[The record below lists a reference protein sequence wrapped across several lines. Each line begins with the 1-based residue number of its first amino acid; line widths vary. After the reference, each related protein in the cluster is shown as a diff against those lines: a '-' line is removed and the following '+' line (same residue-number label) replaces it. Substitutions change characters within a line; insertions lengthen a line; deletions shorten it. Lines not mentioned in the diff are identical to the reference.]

1 MAPPIGVALRV
12 ESGGLMKLA
21 TDLVNAVLI
30 KNGIVPT
37 SINVAGKAIDTSAS
51 QPVSENNAFISVRP

>member
-1 MAPPIGVALRV
+1 
-12 ESGGLMKLA
+12 MKLA

-37 SINVAGKAIDTSAS
+37 SINELPVTSLVKAIDTSAS
-51 QPVSENNAFISVRP
+51 QPVSEKQRIYLSSSLTTLSL

>member
-1 MAPPIGVALRV
+1 MALRV

-37 SINVAGKAIDTSAS
+37 SINELPVTSL
-51 QPVSENNAFISVRP
+51 VSH